1 MPIVTRAS
9 WGLLALGLVLAPQ
22 AGDCAPTQS
31 YRLNYQL
38 VRPLNADFRFA
49 VLGSLTQT
57 PGSGGGADRTTLV
70 VVPAGVEYKIDKN
83 WSAQGYLQ
91 FNKDFYS
98 FGRDKLEVRPVL
110 GLTYKTSL
118 SPQVEVGAWL
128 RYEARFQDVTG
139 ADTFQNRIRLRP
151 YVDFKFGKTP
161 GKPGS
166 WHARTEYE
174 PRYVFGNGSS
184 LFNSQ
189 QIRQAIGY
197 KVSNQLTIDLRY
209 SRDWN
214 RQSAAA
220 EFGRSN
226 DAITVQVNQVWMPN

>member
-1 MPIVTRAS
+1 MIRPVPALL
-9 WGLLALGLVLAPQ
+9 GLSLALAP
-22 AGDCAPTQS
+22 AAAPCAPSQS
-31 YRLNYQL
+31 YRVNYQL

-57 PGSGGGADRTTLV
+57 PGSTGPGDRTTLV
-70 VVPAGVEYKIDKN
+70 VVPAGIEYKIDPN

-91 FNKDFYS
+91 LNKDFYS
-98 FGRDKLEVRPVL
+98 FGPDKLEVRPVV
-110 GLTYKTSL
+110 GVTYKRAL

-139 ADTFQNRIRLRP
+139 ADTFQNRLRLRP
-151 YVDFKFGKTP
+151 YVDFKFGANP

-174 PRYVFGNGSS
+174 PRYVFGDGEG

-189 QIRQAIGY
+189 QVRQAIGY

-214 RQSAAA
+214 RKSAAA

-226 DAITVQVNQVWMPN
+226 DAVTLQVNQVWMPK